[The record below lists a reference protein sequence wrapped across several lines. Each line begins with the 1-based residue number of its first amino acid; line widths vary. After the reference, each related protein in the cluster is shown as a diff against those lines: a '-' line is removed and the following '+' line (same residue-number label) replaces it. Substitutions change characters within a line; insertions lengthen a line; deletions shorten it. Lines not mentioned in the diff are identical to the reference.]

1 MRHVDDCLDN
11 LHCSEG
17 RERTVSGRIAISQL
31 CVCIYSYMYTYAYAL
46 SMLERRCK
54 SRARAEEAGEE
65 RDALGREARSMRERG
80 REGLGRTKNLR
91 VVQFHRLGFTGGD
104 LRGR

>member
-17 RERTVSGRIAISQL
+17 GKEQFQGGLPFHSYGRIAISQR
-31 CVCIYSYMYTYAYAL
+31 IAIFT
-46 SMLERRCK
+46 
-54 SRARAEEAGEE
+54 ARADCHFTE